1 MSAPYHVTTTHAASW
16 DAEGSAASLRAADF
30 LCLAATPSFA
40 IMALLT
46 GIFGAGPMDAL
57 CAGAHDAS
65 PLNGMALMYA
75 LMSAF
80 HSAPWL
86 RLASRWRGGAHR
98 S

>member
-1 MSAPYHVTTTHAASW
+1 MTGPSRANLTGASSW
-16 DAEGSAASLRAADF
+16 NAEGTATSLRAADF
-30 LCLAATPSFA
+30 LYLAATPSFA

-46 GIFGAGPMDAL
+46 GIFGGGPMDAL
-57 CAGAHDAS
+57 CGTVHDAS

-86 RLASRWRGGAHR
+86 RLASRLRSEAHR

>member
-1 MSAPYHVTTTHAASW
+1 MTGPSHANPTGAARW
-16 DAEGSAASLRAADF
+16 DPEGAAASLRATNF

-57 CAGAHDAS
+57 CGAAHDAS

-86 RLASRWRGGAHR
+86 RLASRLRGGAHQP
-98 S
+98 

>member
-1 MSAPYHVTTTHAASW
+1 MSAPYHAQTPHAASW
-16 DAEGSAASLRAADF
+16 NAEGSAASLRAADF
-30 LCLAATPSFA
+30 LCLAATPFFA

-46 GIFGAGPMDAL
+46 GVFGAGPMDAL

-80 HSAPWL
+80 HLAPWL
-86 RLASRWRGGAHR
+86 RLASGWRRGAYR